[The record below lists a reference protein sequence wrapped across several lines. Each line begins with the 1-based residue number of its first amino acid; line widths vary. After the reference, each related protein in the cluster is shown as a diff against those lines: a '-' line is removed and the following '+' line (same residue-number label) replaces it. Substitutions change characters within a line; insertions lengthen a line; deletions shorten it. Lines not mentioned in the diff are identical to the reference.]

1 MLELVRGFGLSAI
14 RVQVEHEF
22 LNELKDPQRAKTSCI
37 MTRLLRE
44 RRVKTP
50 GRFGRLTCL
59 MRGRV
64 SHRVEGSSTREALM
78 IHDTPPTRAQGENP
92 WPIWEIDV
100 FDDDFGCRLGRSV
113 PFSVVWNPQFG
124 YR

>member
-1 MLELVRGFGLSAI
+1 MLELVRGFGLSAL
-14 RVQVEHEF
+14 RVQVEREF

-59 MRGRV
+59 M
-64 SHRVEGSSTREALM
+64 T
-78 IHDTPPTRAQGENP
+78 I
-92 WPIWEIDV
+92 
-100 FDDDFGCRLGRSV
+100 
-113 PFSVVWNPQFG
+113 SVVDWVDLYLFQWYGIPNSVIDEAELIIVSDRFPIVE
-124 YR
+124 